1 LAKEISGFAFI
12 DLDPGESM
20 TSVPSDTPISDQRA
34 KFIEPQAVPSS
45 PIAKAPET
53 LLFQDLHVGDQWW
66 SEEREVTD
74 VDIVDFAELTGDHDP
89 LHLDASYAEDSP
101 FGRRIA
107 HGLLGLSYMA
117 GLSSCAPRV
126 KTVALMGV
134 EQWNFLQPI
143 YIGDR
148 IRVHTSVESLTPHGR
163 NHGIVRWRRQ
173 VVNDREQVVQEG
185 ILVTMVAART
195 IPRRVAKTGGEAIG

>member
-1 LAKEISGFAFI
+1 
-12 DLDPGESM
+12 
-20 TSVPSDTPISDQRA
+20 
-34 KFIEPQAVPSS
+34 
-45 PIAKAPET
+45 
-53 LLFQDLHVGDQWW
+53 
-66 SEEREVTD
+66 
-74 VDIVDFAELTGDHDP
+74 
-89 LHLDASYAEDSP
+89 
-101 FGRRIA
+101 
-107 HGLLGLSYMA
+107 
-117 GLSSCAPRV
+117 
-126 KTVALMGV
+126 MGV

-195 IPRRVAKTGGEAIG
+195 IPRRVAKAGGEALG